1 MNKTLLTVLALSC
14 TMTANVAAQE
24 YKGSAPVSGATYN
37 LYNVARSS
45 FSALRTDASYSEEKR
60 WTLRFLP
67 STTPT
72 HQDSSALHHLTEH
85 GMPTSTAHLLSK
97 RTSSA
102 SGASSPSTA
111 RRTFTP

>member
-37 LYNVARSS
+37 LYNVGTKQFLGIENGRLVLGGEQVDVTL
-45 FSALRTDASYSEEKR
+45 SAVNDTN
-60 WTLRFLP
+60 T
-67 STTPT
+67 
-72 HQDSSALHHLTEH
+72 QDSSALHQLTEH

>member
-1 MNKTLLTVLALSC
+1 MNKTLLTILALSC

-37 LYNVARSS
+37 LYNVGTKQFLGIENGR
-45 FSALRTDASYSEEKR
+45 SYSEEKR

-85 GMPTSTAHLLSK
+85 GMRPLRHSFS
-97 RTSSA
+97 RN
-102 SGASSPSTA
+102 
-111 RRTFTP
+111 